1 MIETRPQ
8 KSRERALLIGLEKQ
22 GVSKWDLH
30 DSLDELRELA
40 NSAGAEVVDTV
51 TQKLQKPTAP
61 YYIGRGKA
69 ESIKESCQDQQVT
82 SVIFNDELS
91 PAQGR
96 NLENLF
102 ARKVLDRTQLI
113 LDIFA
118 QRARSREGRLQ
129 IELAQ
134 LQYLLPRLTRMW
146 HHLSRQTGG
155 IGTRG
160 PGETQLEVDR
170 RRVQERIAR
179 LERELESVRKTRA
192 IQRQGRKRHQWPVAA
207 VVGYTNA
214 GKSTLLNLLTGADV
228 VAEDKLFATLDPTT
242 RSFVLP
248 NKQRVLLTDTVG
260 FLRKL
265 PHTLIESFKATLE
278 EVSEADLLIHI
289 ADLSHPRVDEQMEA
303 VDRVIKELDAYG
315 KQTLIVFNKIDNLAN
330 REVVD
335 SYLKRFPG
343 SVAISARTGEGVNKL
358 VQALEGALSS
368 WRLRSRFRIPANESA
383 LIAEIHRVGHV
394 LELRYE
400 GNDALI
406 VAHVPPDLAQKLERY
421 AERRAQAIL
430 AATILRAASLRT
442 LDSRLRAICDQ
453 PSRLFGV
460 AAKFRGSPIINLIL
474 TGRGI
479 FRFGG
484 RASKVPIRPQG
495 TTGTFVS
502 ATSIPSP
509 CLKGII
515 EPVRVRPPS
524 GKMMKIAFSSC
535 NLRRNSARACGPQFF
550 RHIGKALSMI
560 AENTLTAVV

>member
-8 KSRERALLIGLEKQ
+8 KPRERALLIGLEKE

-69 ESIKESCQDQQVT
+69 ESIKESCRDQHVT

-96 NLENLF
+96 NLENLIS
-102 ARKVLDRTQLI
+102 RKVVDRTQLI

-214 GKSTLLNLLTGADV
+214 GKSTLLNLLTGAHV
-228 VAEDKLFATLDPTT
+228 LAEDKLFATLDPTT

-303 VDRVIKELDAYG
+303 VDRVIKELNAYG
-315 KQTLIVFNKIDNLAN
+315 KQTLLVFNKIDILPN
-330 REVVD
+330 RELVD
-335 SYLKRFPG
+335 SYLKRFSG
-343 SVAISARTGEGVNKL
+343 SVAISARTGEEVNKL
-358 VQALEGALSS
+358 VQALEDALSS

-394 LELRYE
+394 LELHYE
-400 GNDALI
+400 GNDATI

-421 AERRAQAIL
+421 A
-430 AATILRAASLRT
+430 
-442 LDSRLRAICDQ
+442 
-453 PSRLFGV
+453 V
-460 AAKFRGSPIINLIL
+460 A
-474 TGRGI
+474 
-479 FRFGG
+479 
-484 RASKVPIRPQG
+484 
-495 TTGTFVS
+495 
-502 ATSIPSP
+502 
-509 CLKGII
+509 
-515 EPVRVRPPS
+515 
-524 GKMMKIAFSSC
+524 
-535 NLRRNSARACGPQFF
+535 
-550 RHIGKALSMI
+550 
-560 AENTLTAVV
+560 

>member
-1 MIETRPQ
+1 MIETRPRKTQ
-8 KSRERALLIGLEKQ
+8 ERALLIGLEKK
-22 GVSKWDLH
+22 GVSKWDLR

-51 TQKLQKPTAP
+51 TQKLPKPTAP

-69 ESIKESCQDQQVT
+69 ESIKESCQDQRVT
-82 SVIFNDELS
+82 SVIFDDELS

-179 LERELESVRKTRA
+179 LERELEAVRKTRA
-192 IQRQGRKRHQWPVAA
+192 IQREGRKRRQWPVAA

-228 VAEDKLFATLDPTT
+228 VTEDKLFATLDPTT

-278 EVSEADLLIHI
+278 EVREADLLLHV
-289 ADLSHPRVDEQMEA
+289 ADLSHPRLDEQMAA
-303 VDRVIKELDAYG
+303 VDAVIKELEAYG
-315 KQTLIVFNKIDNLAN
+315 KQTLIVFNKIDNLPN
-330 REVVD
+330 RELAE
-335 SYLKRFPG
+335 SYLKRFSG
-343 SVAISARTGEGVNKL
+343 SVAISARTGEGVNDL
-358 VQALEGALSS
+358 VQALEHTLSS
-368 WRLRSRFRIPANESA
+368 WRLRSRFRISATESA

-394 LELRYE
+394 LELRYDD
-400 GNDALI
+400 NDAVIL
-406 VAHVPPDLAQKLERY
+406 AHVPPDLAQKLERY
-421 AERRAQAIL
+421 AE
-430 AATILRAASLRT
+430 
-442 LDSRLRAICDQ
+442 
-453 PSRLFGV
+453 G
-460 AAKFRGSPIINLIL
+460 
-474 TGRGI
+474 
-479 FRFGG
+479 
-484 RASKVPIRPQG
+484 
-495 TTGTFVS
+495 
-502 ATSIPSP
+502 
-509 CLKGII
+509 
-515 EPVRVRPPS
+515 
-524 GKMMKIAFSSC
+524 
-535 NLRRNSARACGPQFF
+535 
-550 RHIGKALSMI
+550 
-560 AENTLTAVV
+560 

>member
-1 MIETRPQ
+1 MIETRP
-8 KSRERALLIGLEKQ
+8 KRSRERALLIGLEKQ

-82 SVIFNDELS
+82 SVIFDDELS

-179 LERELESVRKTRA
+179 LERELEAVRKTRA
-192 IQRQGRKRHQWPVAA
+192 IQREGRKRHQWPVAA

-289 ADLSHPRVDEQMEA
+289 VDVSHPRVDDQMQA
-303 VDRVIKELDAYG
+303 VDAVIKELNAFG
-315 KQTLIVFNKIDNLAN
+315 KQTLIVFNKIDNLPNGELA
-330 REVVD
+330 E
-335 SYLKRFPG
+335 SYVNRFPG

-358 VQALEGALSS
+358 VLALEEALSS
-368 WRLRSRFRIPANESA
+368 WRLRSHFRIPANESA

-394 LELRYE
+394 LELHYQ
-400 GNDALI
+400 GNNAII

-421 AERRAQAIL
+421 A
-430 AATILRAASLRT
+430 
-442 LDSRLRAICDQ
+442 
-453 PSRLFGV
+453 
-460 AAKFRGSPIINLIL
+460 
-474 TGRGI
+474 
-479 FRFGG
+479 
-484 RASKVPIRPQG
+484 QG
-495 TTGTFVS
+495 
-502 ATSIPSP
+502 
-509 CLKGII
+509 
-515 EPVRVRPPS
+515 
-524 GKMMKIAFSSC
+524 
-535 NLRRNSARACGPQFF
+535 
-550 RHIGKALSMI
+550 
-560 AENTLTAVV
+560 

>member
-1 MIETRPQ
+1 MIETSPRKKQ
-8 KSRERALLIGLEKQ
+8 ERALLIGLEKE
-22 GVSKWDLH
+22 GVSKWDLR
-30 DSLDELRELA
+30 DSMEELRELA
-40 NSAGAEVVDTV
+40 SSAGAEVVDTV

-61 YYIGRGKA
+61 YYIGKGKA
-69 ESIKESCQDQQVT
+69 EWIKDSLQDRQIT

-96 NLENLF
+96 NLENLL

-179 LERELESVRKTRA
+179 LERELEAVRKTRA
-192 IQRQGRKRHQWPVAA
+192 VQRQGRRRHQWPVAA

-228 VAEDKLFATLDPTT
+228 VAADRLFATLDPTT

-289 ADLSHPRVDEQMEA
+289 VDLSHPRVDEQMAA
-303 VDRVIKELDAYG
+303 VDAVIKELDAFG
-315 KQTLIVFNKIDNLAN
+315 KQTLIAFNKIDNLGDCELA
-330 REVVD
+330 ETYV
-335 SYLKRFPG
+335 KRFPG
-343 SVAISARTGEGVNKL
+343 SVAISARTGDGVNKL
-358 VQALEGALSS
+358 LQALESTLGS
-368 WRLRSRFRIPANESA
+368 WRLRSHFRIPSSESA
-383 LIAEIHRVGHV
+383 LLAEIHRVGHV
-394 LELRYE
+394 LELKYE
-400 GNDALI
+400 GDDALV
-406 VAHVPPDLAQKLERY
+406 VAHVPPDLAQKLDCY
-421 AERRAQAIL
+421 AAQIL
-430 AATILRAASLRT
+430 
-442 LDSRLRAICDQ
+442 
-453 PSRLFGV
+453 
-460 AAKFRGSPIINLIL
+460 
-474 TGRGI
+474 
-479 FRFGG
+479 
-484 RASKVPIRPQG
+484 
-495 TTGTFVS
+495 
-502 ATSIPSP
+502 
-509 CLKGII
+509 
-515 EPVRVRPPS
+515 
-524 GKMMKIAFSSC
+524 
-535 NLRRNSARACGPQFF
+535 
-550 RHIGKALSMI
+550 
-560 AENTLTAVV
+560 

>member
-1 MIETRPQ
+1 MIETRPKRQ
-8 KSRERALLIGLEKQ
+8 AERALLIGLEQ
-22 GVSKWDLH
+22 NGVSKWDLR
-30 DSLDELRELA
+30 DSMEELRELA
-40 NSAGAEVVDTV
+40 SSAGAEVVDTV
-51 TQKLQKPTAP
+51 TQKLPRPTAP
-61 YYIGRGKA
+61 FYIGKGKA
-69 ESIKESCQDQQVT
+69 EAIRDSVQSQRVT

-96 NLENLF
+96 NLENLIS
-102 ARKVLDRTQLI
+102 RKVVDRTQLI

-228 VAEDKLFATLDPTT
+228 LTEDKLFATLDPTT

-278 EVSEADLLIHI
+278 EVTEADLLIHI

-303 VDRVIKELDAYG
+303 VDRVIKELNAYG
-315 KQTLIVFNKIDNLAN
+315 KQTLLVFNKIDILPN
-330 REVVD
+330 RELVD
-335 SYLKRFPG
+335 SYLKRFSG
-343 SVAISARTGEGVNKL
+343 SVAISARSGGEVNKL

-400 GNDALI
+400 GNDATI
-406 VAHVPPDLAQKLERY
+406 VAHIPPDLAQKLERY
-421 AERRAQAIL
+421 A
-430 AATILRAASLRT
+430 
-442 LDSRLRAICDQ
+442 
-453 PSRLFGV
+453 
-460 AAKFRGSPIINLIL
+460 
-474 TGRGI
+474 
-479 FRFGG
+479 
-484 RASKVPIRPQG
+484 IR
-495 TTGTFVS
+495 
-502 ATSIPSP
+502 
-509 CLKGII
+509 
-515 EPVRVRPPS
+515 
-524 GKMMKIAFSSC
+524 
-535 NLRRNSARACGPQFF
+535 
-550 RHIGKALSMI
+550 
-560 AENTLTAVV
+560 

>member
-1 MIETRPQ
+1 MIETRP
-8 KSRERALLIGLEKQ
+8 KKTHERALLIGLEKQ
-22 GVSKWDLH
+22 GVSKWDLQ
-30 DSLDELRELA
+30 DSLEELAELA

-51 TQKLQKPTAP
+51 TQKLAKPTAP
-61 YYIGRGKA
+61 YYIGKGKA
-69 ESIKESCQDQQVT
+69 ESLKPRLEDRQVT
-82 SVIFNDELS
+82 SVIFDDELS

-96 NLENLF
+96 NLENLLS
-102 ARKVLDRTQLI
+102 RKVLDRTQLI

-170 RRVQERIAR
+170 RRVQERISR

-192 IQRQGRKRHQWPVAA
+192 VQRQGRKRHQWPVAS

-228 VAEDKLFATLDPTT
+228 VTENKLFATLDPTT

-289 ADLSHPRVDEQMEA
+289 VDLSHPRVDDQMEA
-303 VDRVIKELDAYG
+303 VDGVVKELDAFG
-315 KQTLIVFNKIDNLAN
+315 KQMLIVFNKIDKLQN
-330 REVVD
+330 RDVIVT
-335 SYLKRFPG
+335 YLRRFAG

-358 VQALEGALSS
+358 VQALQDALSA
-368 WRLRSRFRIPANESA
+368 WRLRSRFKIPASESA

-400 GNDALI
+400 GDGAII
-406 VAHVPPDLAQKLERY
+406 VAHVPPELSQKLERF
-421 AERRAQAIL
+421 AEQA
-430 AATILRAASLRT
+430 
-442 LDSRLRAICDQ
+442 
-453 PSRLFGV
+453 
-460 AAKFRGSPIINLIL
+460 
-474 TGRGI
+474 
-479 FRFGG
+479 
-484 RASKVPIRPQG
+484 
-495 TTGTFVS
+495 
-502 ATSIPSP
+502 
-509 CLKGII
+509 
-515 EPVRVRPPS
+515 
-524 GKMMKIAFSSC
+524 
-535 NLRRNSARACGPQFF
+535 
-550 RHIGKALSMI
+550 
-560 AENTLTAVV
+560 

>member
-1 MIETRPQ
+1 MKIAPLALMGMIET
-8 KSRERALLIGLEKQ
+8 SRKPTHERALLIGLEKE
-22 GVSKWDLH
+22 GVSKWDLR
-30 DSLDELRELA
+30 DSLEELA
-40 NSAGAEVVDTV
+40 ELASSAGAEVVDTV

-61 YYIGRGKA
+61 YYIGKGKA
-69 ESIKESCQDQQVT
+69 ESIKDSLQHRQVT
-82 SVIFNDELS
+82 SVIFDDELS

-96 NLENLF
+96 NLENLL

-146 HHLSRQTGG
+146 DHLSRQTGG

-192 IQRQGRKRHQWPVAA
+192 VQRQGRKRHQWPVAA

-214 GKSTLLNLLTGADV
+214 GKSTLLNLLTGAAV
-228 VAEDKLFATLDPTT
+228 VAENRLFATLDPTT

-289 ADLSHPRVDEQMEA
+289 VDLSHPRVDEQMQA
-303 VDRVIKELDAYG
+303 VENVIKELDAFG
-315 KQTLIVFNKIDNLAN
+315 KQTLIVFNKIDKLPD
-330 REVVD
+330 RELPEN
-335 SYLKRFPG
+335 YTRRFPG
-343 SVAISARTGEGVNKL
+343 SVAISARTGEGVSDL
-358 VQALEGALSS
+358 VRALQDALSA
-368 WRLRSRFRIPANESA
+368 WRLRSRFKIPASESA
-383 LIAEIHRVGHV
+383 LVAEIHRVGHV

-400 GNDALI
+400 GNDAII
-406 VAHVPPDLAQKLERY
+406 VAHVPPELAKKLERY
-421 AERRAQAIL
+421 AMEL
-430 AATILRAASLRT
+430 
-442 LDSRLRAICDQ
+442 
-453 PSRLFGV
+453 
-460 AAKFRGSPIINLIL
+460 
-474 TGRGI
+474 
-479 FRFGG
+479 
-484 RASKVPIRPQG
+484 
-495 TTGTFVS
+495 
-502 ATSIPSP
+502 
-509 CLKGII
+509 
-515 EPVRVRPPS
+515 
-524 GKMMKIAFSSC
+524 
-535 NLRRNSARACGPQFF
+535 
-550 RHIGKALSMI
+550 
-560 AENTLTAVV
+560 

>member
-1 MIETRPQ
+1 MFDTSPKKKQ
-8 KSRERALLIGLEKQ
+8 ERALLIGLEQK
-22 GVSKWDLH
+22 GVSKWDLR
-30 DSLDELRELA
+30 DSMEELRELA
-40 NSAGAEVVDTV
+40 NSAGAEVVDSI

-69 ESIKESCQDQQVT
+69 EGIKESFKDQQVT

-146 HHLSRQTGG
+146 NHLSRQTGG

-179 LERELESVRKTRA
+179 LERELEGVRKVRGV
-192 IQRQGRKRHQWPVAA
+192 QRQGRKRHQWPVAA

-228 VAEDKLFATLDPTT
+228 LTEDKLFATLDPTT
-242 RSFVLP
+242 RSFTLS

-278 EVSEADLLIHI
+278 EVGEADLLIHVI
-289 ADLSHPRVDEQMEA
+289 DLSHPRVDENIEA
-303 VDRVIKELDAYG
+303 VNAVTKELGAFG
-315 KQTLIVFNKIDNLAN
+315 KQTLLVFNKIDA
-330 REVVD
+330 VVD
-335 SYLKRFPG
+335 TELIDAYLKRFPG
-343 SVAISARTGEGVNKL
+343 SVAISARTGQGMNELVN
-358 VQALEGALSS
+358 ALQDGLAS
-368 WRLRSRFRIPANESA
+368 WRLRSRFRIPLTESG
-383 LIAEIHRVGHV
+383 LIAEVHRIGHM

-400 GNDALI
+400 GDAAI
-406 VAHVPPDLAQKLERY
+406 VVAHIPPQLEQKL
-421 AERRAQAIL
+421 A
-430 AATILRAASLRT
+430 
-442 LDSRLRAICDQ
+442 
-453 PSRLFGV
+453 PF
-460 AAKFRGSPIINLIL
+460 
-474 TGRGI
+474 
-479 FRFGG
+479 
-484 RASKVPIRPQG
+484 
-495 TTGTFVS
+495 
-502 ATSIPSP
+502 
-509 CLKGII
+509 
-515 EPVRVRPPS
+515 
-524 GKMMKIAFSSC
+524 
-535 NLRRNSARACGPQFF
+535 
-550 RHIGKALSMI
+550 
-560 AENTLTAVV
+560 AVD

>member
-8 KSRERALLIGLEKQ
+8 KTHERAILIGLEHG
-22 GVSKWDLH
+22 GVSKWDLR
-30 DSLDELRELA
+30 DSMEELA
-40 NSAGAEVVDTV
+40 ELAHSAGAEVVDTV

-61 YYIGRGKA
+61 YYIGKGKA
-69 ESIKESCQDQQVT
+69 ESIKDSIQDRQVT
-82 SVIFNDELS
+82 SVIFDDELS

-96 NLENLF
+96 NLETLL

-179 LERELESVRKTRA
+179 LERELESVRRTRA
-192 IQRQGRKRHQWPVAA
+192 VQRQGRKRPVAA

-228 VAEDKLFATLDPTT
+228 VAADKLFATLDPTT
-242 RSFVLP
+242 RSFTLP

-278 EVSEADLLIHI
+278 EVSEADLLIHVV
-289 ADLSHPRVDEQMEA
+289 DLSHPRVDEQMEA
-303 VDRVIKELDAYG
+303 VDKVIKELDAFG

-330 REVVD
+330 RELAEAYV
-335 SYLKRFPG
+335 SRFHN
-343 SVAISARTGEGVNKL
+343 SVAISARTGEGVSKL
-358 VQALEGALSS
+358 VSALQEALSS
-368 WRLRSRFRIPANESA
+368 WRLRLQFRLPAKESA
-383 LIAEIHRVGHV
+383 LMAEIHRVGHV

-400 GNDALI
+400 DENALI
-406 VAHVPPDLAQKLERY
+406 VAHVPPHLEAKLAPF
-421 AERRAQAIL
+421 
-430 AATILRAASLRT
+430 S
-442 LDSRLRAICDQ
+442 
-453 PSRLFGV
+453 
-460 AAKFRGSPIINLIL
+460 
-474 TGRGI
+474 
-479 FRFGG
+479 
-484 RASKVPIRPQG
+484 
-495 TTGTFVS
+495 
-502 ATSIPSP
+502 
-509 CLKGII
+509 
-515 EPVRVRPPS
+515 EP
-524 GKMMKIAFSSC
+524 
-535 NLRRNSARACGPQFF
+535 
-550 RHIGKALSMI
+550 
-560 AENTLTAVV
+560 